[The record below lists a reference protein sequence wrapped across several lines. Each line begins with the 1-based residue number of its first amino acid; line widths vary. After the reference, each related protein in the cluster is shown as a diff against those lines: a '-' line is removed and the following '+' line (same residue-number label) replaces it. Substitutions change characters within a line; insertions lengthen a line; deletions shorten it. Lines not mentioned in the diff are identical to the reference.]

1 VRESSR
7 GLVKNINDQF
17 KVLEKLK
24 ESKKK
29 KKRKKK
35 KKNRIKKERDYL
47 DINNCYLTQYTD
59 NFLRKTTS
67 NLIIINCYLTYT

>member
-17 KVLEKLK
+17 KVLEKLI
-24 ESKKK
+24 ESNKKK
-29 KKRKKK
+29 KK
-35 KKNRIKKERDYL
+35 IDYL